1 MTAGPAELSLCPDIT
16 LDAVTHGDPIPLEEA
31 ATNMSR
37 VGTNLKISAAVV
49 AAFAVALVVVLLI
62 NGSSRETA
70 GASGV
75 VPGSAELVRPDSHRL
90 ASAPDGK
97 VTFVEFL
104 DFECG
109 GCRAAYPLVEQL
121 RQEYAGRVT
130 FVVRYF
136 PIRSHFNGERAARA
150 VEAAGQQGK
159 FEQMYQRMFQT
170 QSEWG
175 NKQTPA
181 DAVFRS
187 FAADLGLDMAAY
199 DTAYN
204 DPATLDRIRKDAAD
218 GQALG
223 VQGTPSFFV
232 NGQQIKP
239 KSYADFS
246 TAVDAALRS

>member
-1 MTAGPAELSLCPDIT
+1 MDTT
-16 LDAVTHGDPIPLEEA
+16 LLPNVDPILKETA
-31 ATNMSR
+31 NDMSGGK

-49 AAFAVALVVVLLI
+49 AAFAVVLAVVLLI
-62 NGSSRETA
+62 SGSPRESA
-70 GASGV
+70 GQSGV
-75 VPGSAELVRPDSHRL
+75 SPSSSAALVRADSHRL
-90 ASAPDGK
+90 STASDGK

-150 VEAAGQQGK
+150 VEAASQQGK

-175 NKQTPA
+175 NQQTPA
-181 DAVFRS
+181 DAVFRG
-187 FAADLGLDMAAY
+187 FATDLGLDMAAY
-199 DTAYN
+199 DKAYN
-204 DPATLDRIRKDAAD
+204 DPATLDRIRRDVTD
-218 GQALG
+218 GQTLG
-223 VQGTPSFFV
+223 VDGTPTFFV
-232 NGQQIKP
+232 NGQKIKP
-239 KSYADFS
+239 RSYNDFS
-246 TAVDAALRS
+246 KAVDAALNA